1 MLLCEQC
8 GKEHDGTFGSGRF
21 CSRSCS
27 NKWVALHQ
35 SPEAKARKSKV
46 GSSNLIH
53 SSSFSAKYW
62 TEERRKSHSQ
72 KVSGYKMPEDARSR
86 ISKSLSGRVLS
97 ESTRSKISESM
108 LKAVAEGR
116 HKGYQYSKRPYSEV
130 YVESILSSRDIR
142 YERQFRYEYL
152 DEAGRKRFF
161 FLDFYLPDYNLDLE
175 VDGSFHSREPQIYH
189 DQRRDQIIS
198 EEMEIFRLRWN
209 KVGSQELLSE
219 IDRFL
224 KYISMR

>member
-72 KVSGYKMPEDARSR
+72 RVSGHKVSGHKMPEDARSR

-116 HKGYQYSKRPYSEV
+116 HKA
-130 YVESILSSRDIR
+130 SST
-142 YERQFRYEYL
+142 Y
-152 DEAGRKRFF
+152 
-161 FLDFYLPDYNLDLE
+161 
-175 VDGSFHSREPQIYH
+175 
-189 DQRRDQIIS
+189 
-198 EEMEIFRLRWN
+198 
-209 KVGSQELLSE
+209 
-219 IDRFL
+219 
-224 KYISMR
+224 